1 MRFKLFFIFALAL
14 GSHSVLAHLFEQD
27 HQSFA
32 LEYKELRVLL
42 QKVKSRE
49 TAIKYKPAIEQQIS
63 SLRQNQ
69 FSGESSFAAMSEN
82 EQTIFVKKF
91 QNNRFHCGEVTQV
104 MAERQR
110 ILLHPDLANIL
121 RNLLN
126 QIP

>member
-1 MRFKLFFIFALAL
+1 MIVL
-14 GSHSVLAHLFEQD
+14 GSHSVFASLFEQD
-27 HQSFA
+27 RQSFA
-32 LEYKELRVLL
+32 LEYKELRMLL
-42 QKVKSRE
+42 QKVKNE
-49 TAIKYKPAIEQQIS
+49 QTAIKYKPAIEQQIS

-69 FSGESSFAAMSEN
+69 FSGEGSFTAMSES
-82 EQTIFVKKF
+82 EQIMFVKKF

-121 RNLLN
+121 RDLLN